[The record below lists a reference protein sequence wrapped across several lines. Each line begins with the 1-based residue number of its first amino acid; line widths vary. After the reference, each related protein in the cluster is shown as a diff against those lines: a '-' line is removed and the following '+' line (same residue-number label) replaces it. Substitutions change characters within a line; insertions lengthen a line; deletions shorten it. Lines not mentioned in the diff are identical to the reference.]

1 MAAGPS
7 PIVPS
12 SRAKTAAYPGRTA
25 GAPVVEEVVEEHVT
39 PPAPPKG
46 RKVVEVYED
55 DEDDEDAGQV
65 GPDGYRTV
73 IVRHPKRS
81 AQPPPP
87 RQTGR
92 RWFGGRF

>member
-1 MAAGPS
+1 MVQP
-7 PIVPS
+7 
-12 SRAKTAAYPGRTA
+12 SRAKTAVSPGRTP

-55 DEDDEDAGQV
+55 DDDDDQGHV

-73 IVRHPKRS
+73 VVKHPKRS
-81 AQPPPP
+81 VLPPPP
-87 RQTGR
+87 RHTAK

>member
-7 PIVPS
+7 PIVQP
-12 SRAKTAAYPGRTA
+12 SRARTAAHPGRTA

-39 PPAPPKG
+39 PPAPPRG

-55 DEDDEDAGQV
+55 DDDEDDGDV

-73 IVRHPKRS
+73 VVKHPKRS
-81 AQPPPP
+81 MQAPPP
-87 RQTGR
+87 RQTGK